1 MHSTFDDNPPIF
13 KGRSILFSKTERYP
27 VAPSRPR
34 KAKHPAQVGT
44 SEDSQGA
51 LDSRFLNRDLSRL
64 DFDERVLAL
73 SKDQRVPLLERVKFL
88 AIFSSN
94 LDEFFQ
100 IRVAGLKAQVES
112 KLDVVSPDGLTP
124 QAQLKMVHQRAQSLV
139 RQATNHLQNRLIPEL
154 AEHGIR
160 IVDYTDV
167 KPEEAATLT
176 KHFEQDIFPVLTPLA
191 VDPAHPFPYISNL
204 SLNLAVLLREPSDQS
219 LRFARVKVPPL
230 FPRLVAV
237 GDERTFVPLESLIK
251 SHLPLLFP
259 GMEIASHSPFRI
271 TRDADLDVSE
281 DSDED
286 LREALASSLR
296 RQQRSS
302 PAVRLEVD
310 ECAAD
315 EVVGLLMQ
323 ELDLAI
329 SDVYFQPSPLN
340 LADLWALYDLPLPE
354 LKAAVWRPRTPSAVG
369 RKDDSSPSRPGWLF
383 ETLRDEEILLHHPY
397 DSFSTTVEEFLV
409 QAADDPEVLAIKH
422 TLYRTSGPETSLF
435 DALLRAA
442 DRGKQVVT
450 LVELKARFD
459 EQANLEWAQVLE
471 RAGVHVVYGLVGLK
485 THAKVTL
492 VVRREGAH
500 IRRYC
505 HIGTGN
511 YHPGTARLY
520 EDLGLL
526 TASHEIG
533 EDVTHLFNHLTG
545 TSRAPQ
551 FHKLLVAPQSLRARI
566 IELIEREQSAK
577 DGQIIIKVNNL
588 SDPEII
594 QALYRAS
601 QAGVEIDLIVRGIC
615 CLRPGVPG
623 QSERIRVRSILGGF
637 LEHSRIYRFGS
648 PKRGLDYLI
657 GSADLMPRNLG
668 RRVESLVPIEKSHLC
683 EQLEDILKLNLM
695 DDTHA
700 WRLDAKG
707 RWRGIRTTEGICA
720 QEIFRARAVSRA
732 ESIGGETSG

>member
-1 MHSTFDDNPPIF
+1 MTSSKLFNQDLAAETGVLGETAGLANP
-13 KGRSILFSKTERYP
+13 L
-27 VAPSRPR
+27 
-34 KAKHPAQVGT
+34 
-44 SEDSQGA
+44 
-51 LDSRFLNRDLSRL
+51 FLNRDLSRL

-73 SKDQRVPLLERVKFL
+73 AEDERLPILERVKFL
-88 AIFSSN
+88 AIFFSN

-112 KLDVVSPDGLTP
+112 EVDVLSPDGLTP
-124 QAQLKMVHQRAQSLV
+124 QRQLTLVHQRVQSLV
-139 RQATNHLQNRLIPEL
+139 YRATDHLQKSLIPRL

-160 IVDYTDV
+160 IVDCSDV
-167 KPEEAATLT
+167 SPDEAAYLT

-191 VDPAHPFPYISNL
+191 VDPVHPFPYISNL
-204 SLNLAVLLREPSDQS
+204 SLNLAVLLREPNDQS

-237 GDERTFVPLESLIK
+237 GDQRTFVPLESLIQ
-251 SHLPLLFP
+251 SHLSLLFP
-259 GMEIASHSPFRI
+259 GMDIAGHSPFRV
-271 TRDADLDVSE
+271 TRDADLELSE

-286 LREALASSLR
+286 LLEAMASSIR

-310 ECAAD
+310 KRAAD
-315 EVVGLLMQ
+315 EVIGLLQ
-323 ELDLAI
+323 GELDLES
-329 SDVYFQPSPLN
+329 SDIYFQTSPLN
-340 LADLWALYDLPLPE
+340 LADLWALYDLPLPD
-354 LKAAVWRPRTPSAVG
+354 LKATPWRPRTPRSLCRV
-369 RKDDSSPSRPGWLF
+369 DDESSPVRAGWIF
-383 ETLRDEEILLHHPY
+383 DTLRSEEILLHHPY

-409 QAADDPEVLAIKH
+409 QAADDPDVLAIKH

-435 DALLRAA
+435 DALVRAA

-459 EQANLEWAQVLE
+459 ERANLEWAQVLE

-492 VVRREGAH
+492 VVRREGNR

-511 YHPGTARLY
+511 YHPVTARLY
-520 EDLGLL
+520 EDIGLL
-526 TASHEIG
+526 TASQEIG

-545 TSRAPQ
+545 TSRAPH
-551 FHKLLVAPQSLRARI
+551 FHKLLVAPQSLRDRMI
-566 IELIEREQSAK
+566 QLIEREQSAS
-577 DGQIIIKVNNL
+577 DGKIVIKVNNL

-594 QALYRAS
+594 EALYRAS
-601 QAGVEIDLIVRGIC
+601 QAGVEIDLMVRGIC

-648 PKRGLDYLI
+648 PARGLDYFI

-668 RRVESLVPIEKSHLC
+668 RRVETLVPIEKDELC
-683 EQLEDILKLNLM
+683 EQLEDILNLNLN

-700 WRLDAKG
+700 WALNQ
-707 RWRGIRTTEGICA
+707 EGIWEAIETREGSCA
-720 QEIFRARAVSRA
+720 QETFRDRAIQRSENRKEGA
-732 ESIGGETSG
+732 SDCE

>member
-1 MHSTFDDNPPIF
+1 M
-13 KGRSILFSKTERYP
+13 
-27 VAPSRPR
+27 APSGPSKKER
-34 KAKHPAQVGT
+34 AAHVAEPAEHQ
-44 SEDSQGA
+44 EI
-51 LDSRFLNRDLSRL
+51 LDARFLNRDLSRL

-73 SKDQRVPLLERVKFL
+73 SEDERLPLLERVKFL

-112 KLDVVSPDGLTP
+112 KLDVLSPDGLTP
-124 QAQLKMVHQRAQSLV
+124 HAQLNLVHRRAQSLV
-139 RQATNHLQNRLIPEL
+139 GRATNHLHKRLIPDL
-154 AEHGIR
+154 AEHEIR
-160 IVDYTDV
+160 IVDYADV
-167 KPEEAATLT
+167 KREEAVALT

-230 FPRLVAV
+230 FPRLVPV
-237 GDERTFVPLESLIK
+237 GDEHTFVPLESLIK

-286 LREALASSLR
+286 LRDALASSLR

-315 EVVGLLMQ
+315 EVVGLLRQ
-323 ELDLAI
+323 ELDLET

-340 LADLWALYDLPLPE
+340 LADLWTLYDLPLAD
-354 LKAAVWRPRTPSAVG
+354 LKAAAWRPRTPRALS
-369 RKDDSSPSRPGWLF
+369 RKDDSSAARPGWLF

-422 TLYRTSGPETSLF
+422 TLYRTLGPETSLF
-435 DALLRAA
+435 DALVRAA

-459 EQANLEWAQVLE
+459 EQANLEWAQILE

-492 VVRREGAH
+492 VVRREGSR

-511 YHPGTARLY
+511 YHPGTARIY

-533 EDVTHLFNHLTG
+533 EDITHLFNHLTG

-551 FHKLLVAPQSLRARI
+551 FHKLLVAPQSLRDRI
-566 IELIEREQSAK
+566 IELIEREQAAA
-577 DGQIIIKVNNL
+577 DGRIIIKVNNL

-637 LEHSRIYRFGS
+637 LEHSRVYRFGS
-648 PKRGLDYLI
+648 PKRGLDYFI

-668 RRVESLVPIEKSHLC
+668 RRVESLVPIEKVDLC
-683 EQLEDILKLNLM
+683 EQLEDILDLNLK

-700 WRLDAKG
+700 WTLDEKG
-707 RWRGIRTTEGICA
+707 RWQTVESTESLCA
-720 QEIFRARAVSRA
+720 QEIFKERAAARAETRSEEA
-732 ESIGGETSG
+732 GG